1 MFLLN
6 YFSFELRK
14 WMRDTFTAVVL
25 FYPLLFGSVGRF
37 LLPILEKEANLNLA
51 PYYAVI
57 VVSFGMMTAKILGA
71 VVGFSILDD
80 RDDNILYTVR
90 VAPLSLEVF
99 IGLKLL
105 LIYVV
110 SVLGTA
116 FVMWF
121 SNLVPISAG
130 VLWSIAFL
138 AGFQAP
144 LLALLIN
151 YVASNKVEGF
161 AAIKGLNVLVLFPI
175 AALFFTG
182 FKEFIFAIEPSFWP
196 AKALFGSLSGVP
208 QQLSYNSY
216 YFIGLAYVVVAIIL
230 VYRAFAKKVY

>member
-6 YFSFELRK
+6 YFKFELRK
-14 WMRDTFTAVVL
+14 WLRDTFTAVVL
-25 FYPLLFGSVGRF
+25 FYPLLFGCVGRY
-37 LLPILEKEANLNLA
+37 LLPVIEKQANVNLA

-57 VVSFGMMTAKILGA
+57 VVSIGMMTAKILGA

-80 RDDNILYTVR
+80 RDDNILYTVK
-90 VAPLSLEVF
+90 VAPLSMEVF

-121 SNLVPISAG
+121 SNLVPIAPA
-130 VLWSIAFL
+130 VLWSIALL

-161 AAIKGLNVLVLFPI
+161 AAIKGLNVLVVFPI
-175 AALFFTG
+175 AALFFTDI
-182 FKEFIFAIEPSFWP
+182 KEFLFAIEPSFWP
-196 AKALFGSLSGVP
+196 AKALFGAITGVP
-208 QQLSYNSY
+208 QQLSYSGY
-216 YFIGLAYVVVAIIL
+216 YLIGLAYVVVATL
-230 VYRAFAKKVY
+230 MVYKLFAKKVY